1 MPIRFILTLRRLSY
15 LQHILKQHEN
25 NTLLFQFFMA
35 QLENPK
41 YNDWVTTVMKD
52 LEMVNIDLEIV
63 EIRDMSEDKFKTLCK
78 EKVKEKAFEYLIQK
92 QKKRNPKHSIRYP
105 CLEMSSYLKE
115 DEFGISVKE
124 KHNLFKCRM
133 NDIDVKGNRTWKYDN
148 LTCRGCQDPNEIE
161 NQEHVLLCKNLINKN
176 SKVSYIPV
184 YQGLYSDDIQE
195 QIYTSI
201 ILCEN
206 LSLVP
211 K

>member
-1 MPIRFILTLRRLSY
+1 MKEKKLGQLWSIL
-15 LQHILKQHEN
+15 I
-25 NTLLFQFFMA
+25 
-35 QLENPK
+35 
-41 YNDWVTTVMKD
+41 
-52 LEMVNIDLEIV
+52 LEIV
-63 EIRDMSEDKFKTLCK
+63 ETLDMSEDKLKPFVKK
-78 EKVKEKAFEYLIQK
+78 KVKERAFEHLIQK
-92 QKKRNPKHSIRYP
+92 QKKRNPKHVIRYP
-105 CLEMSSYLKE
+105 CLEMASYLKE

-133 NDIDVKGNRTWKYDN
+133 NYIDVKGNRTWKYDN
-148 LTCRGCQDPNEIE
+148 LTCRGCQNPKEIE
-161 NQEHVLLCKNLINKN
+161 NQEHVLLCKNLINTN
-176 SKVSYIPV
+176 SKVLYIPV